1 MVIDPVSPAKSP
13 TRRRVVTDTPT
24 DSFAALAEGLPL
36 LVVDDEESIR
46 RILTRTLTKQG
57 FVCYEAASAD
67 GAKEALRETAF
78 ALVLCDVNM
87 PGESGIELVKH
98 ITLDYPDT
106 ATVMCTV
113 LNEPSMANLVMEMGA
128 YGYVAKPFKT
138 RELIIAVM
146 NALRRRTLEIE
157 NRSQRNHLQGMVD
170 ARTIDLST
178 ALSDLERSEKA
189 TTRSREETIQRL
201 SIAAE
206 FRDRDTASHIK
217 RMSLYSAFLAERLG
231 QDARR
236 CEVISLS
243 SAMHDVGKIGIPDHI
258 LRKPGPLSAAEWKIM
273 KTHPEIGYRIL
284 ANSSSGLMDE
294 AAIIALTHHE
304 RIDGSGYPHGLSEDD
319 IPLVGKIAAVAD
331 VFDALTTRRVYRD
344 AFSLPDA
351 LEIMREGRGNQ
362 FDPAILDLF
371 LGSMD
376 RVLEIK
382 EHHQE
387 NELFILQRG
396 A

>member
-1 MVIDPVSPAKSP
+1 MAKDPVLPAKSS
-13 TRRRVVTDTPT
+13 TRRPVVLDTPS

-36 LVVDDEESIR
+36 LVVDDEQPVR
-46 RILTRTLTKQG
+46 RILTRTLVKQG
-57 FVCYEAASAD
+57 FVCREAASAD
-67 GAKEALRETAF
+67 GAKAALRKTRF
-78 ALVLCDVNM
+78 ALVLSDVNM
-87 PGESGIELVKH
+87 PGGSGIDLVKH
-98 ITLDYPDT
+98 ITRDYPDT

-113 LNEPSMANLVMEMGA
+113 NSDPSMANLVMEMGA

-157 NRSQRNHLQGMVD
+157 NRSQRNQLQGLVD
-170 ARTIDLST
+170 ARTIDLTT
-178 ALSDLERSEKA
+178 ALSNLERSEKA
-189 TTRSREETIQRL
+189 TSLSREETIQRL
-201 SIAAE
+201 AIAAE

-231 QDARR
+231 QDSRR
-236 CEVISLS
+236 CQVISLS

-258 LRKPGPLSAAEWKIM
+258 LRKPGPLNAAEWKIM

-304 RIDGSGYPHGLSEDD
+304 RIDGSGYPDGLSEDD
-319 IPLVGKIAAVAD
+319 IPLVGKIAAIAD

-344 AFSLPDA
+344 AFSLQEA

-362 FDPAILDLF
+362 FDPSILDLF
-371 LGSMD
+371 LGSIG
-376 RVLEIK
+376 RIVEIK
-382 EHHQE
+382 ERHQE
-387 NELFILQRG
+387 TDLFVLQRG